1 MDIWL
6 LNTINNSYYNSDRK
20 KLKYISKYDYFN
32 NNGSANRK
40 PCLLFDKDRFGLLDN
55 LLIFSSLGQY
65 LKEIEEIQ
73 SVKYDQ

>member
-6 LNTINNSYYNSDRK
+6 LNTINNSYIILIGK